1 MNCQEVELQLSGYL
15 EKSLDAVRMKGI
27 ESHLASCPFCRA
39 EARGLSDCI
48 GLVADLPSLEPPAG
62 FARRVVAH
70 AREIELE
77 PRLWQRLFAVLR
89 STVPIQATAVLLV
102 GVLAV
107 LMYQKEP
114 RLRDTGITESTPPA
128 TPMRAEPN
136 ANAVAGAGKSA
147 PESASDLRA
156 RRDTRGRSET
166 ASPPAAPVRT
176 QSKSAA
182 PTAEPKAA
190 SPSLADSQP
199 ERPPET
205 VVAAPRRRP
214 IQTQEVSTA
223 RQSPSPSADV
233 FGIGAG
239 MGALSWQ
246 PFGGAPFDARRALS
260 PLSEPSP
267 DFEFIVRR
275 RGLERRDAGEDSSG
289 ETLRKR
295 SEADAAIASA
305 AAQRAVPAPAAPSSS
320 IVGIRWFIV
329 APHHLEQFRQELAA
343 EASIDSEKGLA
354 AAEREL
360 AAKSARDPLLIK
372 VIILPSER

>member
-1 MNCQEVELQLSGYL
+1 MNCQEVQLQLSGYL

-48 GLVADLPSLEPPAG
+48 SLVAHLPSLEPPAG

-77 PRLWQRLFAVLR
+77 PRPWQRLLAVLR
-89 STVPIQATAVLLV
+89 STAPIQATAVLLV

-114 RLRDTGITESTPPA
+114 RLRDSVITELTPA
-128 TPMRAEPN
+128 KAMRAEPD
-136 ANAVAGAGKSA
+136 ANAVAGAAKNV
-147 PESASDLRA
+147 PESAGDLRA
-156 RRDTRGRSET
+156 GRDRGRSET
-166 ASPPAAPVRT
+166 AARPAMPARA
-176 QSKSAA
+176 QSKSVA
-182 PTAEPKAA
+182 PAAEPTAA
-190 SPSLADSQP
+190 SPSLADVQT
-199 ERPPET
+199 ERPVET
-205 VVAAPRRRP
+205 AVAAPRRRP

-223 RQSPSPSADV
+223 RQSPRPSADV

-246 PFGGAPFDARRALS
+246 PFGPAPFDSGRALS

-275 RGLERRDAGEDSSG
+275 RGLERRDAGEDASG
-289 ETLRKR
+289 ESLRKR

-329 APHHLEQFRQELAA
+329 APHHFEQFRQELAA

-354 AAEREL
+354 AAEKEL
-360 AAKSARDPLLIK
+360 VGKSARDPLLIK

>member
-1 MNCQEVELQLSGYL
+1 MNCQEVQLQLSGYL

-39 EARGLSDCI
+39 EAHGLSDCI
-48 GLVADLPSLEPPAG
+48 DLVADLPSLEPPAG

-77 PRLWQRLFAVLR
+77 PRPWQRLLAVLR
-89 STVPIQATAVLLV
+89 STAPIQATAVLLV

-114 RLRDTGITESTPPA
+114 RLRDSVITESTPA
-128 TPMRAEPN
+128 QAMRAEPD
-136 ANAVAGAGKSA
+136 ANAVAGAAQSA
-147 PESASDLRA
+147 PESAGDLRA
-156 RRDTRGRSET
+156 SRETRGRSET
-166 ASPPAAPVRT
+166 AARPAAPARA

-182 PTAEPKAA
+182 PAAEPKAA

-199 ERPPET
+199 ERPAET
-205 VVAAPRRRP
+205 AAAAPRRRP

-223 RQSPSPSADV
+223 RQSPRPSADV

-239 MGALSWQ
+239 MEALSRQ

-275 RGLERRDAGEDSSG
+275 RGLERRDAGENASG
-289 ETLRKR
+289 ESLRKR

-320 IVGIRWFIV
+320 IVEIRWFTV
-329 APHHLEQFRQELAA
+329 AAHHLEQFRQELAA